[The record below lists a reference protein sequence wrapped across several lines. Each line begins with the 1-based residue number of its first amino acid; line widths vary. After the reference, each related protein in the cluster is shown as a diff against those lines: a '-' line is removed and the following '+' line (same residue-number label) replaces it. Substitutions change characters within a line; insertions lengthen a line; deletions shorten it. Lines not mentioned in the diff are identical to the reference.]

1 MIRRGG
7 RRALLLLAAA
17 VVLAVLP
24 GCGLVG
30 DPAGSFEL
38 TAEFTR
44 GTGLYPGS
52 PVRILGIDVGRITDV
67 QNVDG
72 HVQVEM
78 RLDDGVK
85 VSPEAT
91 ATIVPLTLLGERYVQ
106 LGPAWT
112 DGPTLDSGSTI
123 GLDRTSVP
131 AEIDELLR
139 SVQDFLG
146 AIDPAKA
153 SDVVTSLAEVLDGQ
167 GADLNDL
174 IEDASG
180 TLSILADK
188 DEELASII
196 SSLGDLSATLE
207 GHTDN
212 IENFIQNYDLVAQ
225 LLVDNKDDVDATITE
240 LNRATEALAG
250 FLLRHEDPLAD
261 DVDVLARTGAT
272 LDANTENLRVTL
284 GATVKLFQAAGRAYD
299 ARMNALAA
307 NNQLSPDVTA
317 DLIAGRLRDRI
328 AGLCRRL
335 GIDLCS
341 DPASALLNDLA
352 GLLPGLLA
360 QLGSGLPVGQ
370 DPTQPGLGAEEP
382 AAPPKTTPTPP
393 PTTVPEVSQ
402 DDLLA
407 ALTAQLT
414 EGLDEAQ
421 TALLAGLDTEL
432 LTALLGVDPSLLQV
446 LPELDVD
453 QIDLLRATDPA
464 ALGQVLLDLTNAVHP
479 PSERLDPILPG
490 GTTTTTTRPPSGSS
504 GGAAGGLLTIVGGL
518 LGGS

>member
-1 MIRRGG
+1 MARRRTG
-7 RRALLLLAAA
+7 RPVLVLAATL
-17 VVLAVLP
+17 VLAVLP
-24 GCGLVG
+24 ACSLVG

-67 QNVDG
+67 ENVDG

-85 VSPEAT
+85 VSPDAT

-112 DGPTLDSGSTI
+112 DGPTLESGATL
-123 GLDRTSVP
+123 GLDRTAVP

-174 IEDASG
+174 IGNASG
-180 TLSILADK
+180 TLEILADK

-196 SSLGDLSATLE
+196 TSLGDLSATLA

-212 IENFIQNYDLVAQ
+212 IESFIRNYDLVAQ
-225 LLVDNKDDVDATITE
+225 LLVDNKDDVDATITQ
-240 LNRATEALAG
+240 LNRATEALAT

-272 LDANTENLRVTL
+272 LDANTENLQVTL
-284 GATVKLFQAAGRAYD
+284 AATVKLFQAADRAYD
-299 ARMNALAA
+299 SRMNALAA
-307 NNQLSPDVTA
+307 NNQISPDVTA

-335 GIDLCS
+335 GIELCS

-360 QLGSGLPVGQ
+360 QLGSGIPLGQ
-370 DPTQPGLGAEEP
+370 TPTAPGLDQEP
-382 AAPPKTTPTPP
+382 VATPPTTTPPAP
-393 PTTVPEVSQ
+393 TVPEVSQ

-407 ALTAQLT
+407 AITSQLTA
-414 EGLDEAQ
+414 GLGEAQ
-421 TALLAGLDTEL
+421 AALLAGLDTDL
-432 LTALLGVDPSLLQV
+432 LTALLGLDPSLLQV
-446 LPELDVD
+446 LPDLDAE
-453 QIDLLRATDPA
+453 QIDLLRVVDPA
-464 ALGQVLLDLTNAVHP
+464 QVGDLLLELTNVVHP
-479 PSERLDPILPG
+479 PAERLEPILPGGG
-490 GTTTTTTRPPSGSS
+490 GTTTTTRPGGSS
-504 GGAAGGLLTIVGGL
+504 GGSLLEVLGGL
-518 LGGS
+518 LGGT